1 MTNLI
6 RALVISLLF
15 ANAAFADTAT
25 KAPDTATK
33 APAKTEPAKPAALVD
48 INSATAD
55 ELSALPG
62 VGEAYAKK
70 IIAGRPYTKKDQL
83 LSKKIVPS
91 ATYAKIKTKVVAK
104 QPEKTAKTTEKPTT
118 KPAGTK

>member
-1 MTNLI
+1 MRNFI

-15 ANAAFADTAT
+15 ANVAVADTPTT
-25 KAPDTATK
+25 KTPTTK
-33 APAKTEPAKPAALVD
+33 PEAKPAAPLVD
-48 INSATAD
+48 INSATAED
-55 ELSALPG
+55 LAALPG

-91 ATYAKIKTKVVAK
+91 ATYSKIKTKVVAK
-104 QPEKTAKTTEKPTT
+104 APEKTATKTTEKTTTT